1 MSPEIVAAIGK
12 VQASNLRI
20 SAARFN
26 KDEIEKMRQAADEEY
41 DMALKE
47 ARAVENALLD
57 LVRGSTGV

>member
-20 SAARFN
+20 STARFN

-47 ARAVENALLD
+47 ARVVENALLD
-57 LVRGSTGV
+57 LVRGGTTI

>member
-47 ARAVENALLD
+47 ARVVENALLD
-57 LVRGSTGV
+57 LVRGSAGV

>member
-26 KDEIEKMRQAADEEY
+26 MDEIEKMRQAAETEY
-41 DMALKE
+41 DVALKE
-47 ARAVENALLD
+47 SRAVENALLN
-57 LVRGSTGV
+57 LVRGGTAV